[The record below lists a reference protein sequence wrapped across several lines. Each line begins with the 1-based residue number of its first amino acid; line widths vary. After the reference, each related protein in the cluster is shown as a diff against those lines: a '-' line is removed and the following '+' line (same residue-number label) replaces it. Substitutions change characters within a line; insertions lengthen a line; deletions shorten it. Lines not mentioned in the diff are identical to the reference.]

1 MTSPATAPA
10 APVAA
15 PLALMTRRMF
25 LSVAPWAASMPIAR
39 SLRCA
44 STVKPPVPTSA
55 ISSMPSTAAVI
66 EIVSVSAYR
75 STCIARY
82 GWTCR

>member
-1 MTSPATAPA
+1 MINPATAPTM
-10 APVAA
+10 PVAA

-44 STVKPPVPTSA
+44 STVKPPMPVSA
-55 ISSMPSTAAVI
+55 MRTMPSTAAVI
-66 EIVSVSAYR
+66 EIVSGLITLVFA
-75 STCIARY
+75 TVCAV
-82 GWTCR
+82 